1 MNDRIKKTVAY
12 GCGLIC
18 LLLLLSALLPAD
30 LCARAGGGGGGGGG
44 GGTGGILGIILY
56 PLFLI
61 YIGILHFKIYRKNKE
76 AAALIE
82 KFAASDSGWRMESL
96 KQRIEE
102 CFYRVQEAW
111 TKRNQDLARNYM
123 SRRLYEKHREQ
134 TNRMIRDGEKNI
146 LKNIELLGAK
156 IVEAIDY
163 TDNSKDSFWA
173 YIKGSM
179 IDYTVT
185 DPEGKVIEG
194 DPEVNG
200 KFVELWK
207 FTREDGRWVLDEID
221 SDVSLEDLDALRSRK
236 E

>member
-1 MNDRIKKTVAY
+1 MDNRIKNTVSC
-12 GCGLIC
+12 GCGSIC

-44 GGTGGILGIILY
+44 GGIMGIILY
-56 PLFLI
+56 PFILI
-61 YIGILHFKIYRKNKE
+61 YIGILHYRIAQKNKE

-102 CFYRVQEAW
+102 CFFKVQEAW
-111 TKRNQDLARNYM
+111 TERNQDLARGYI
-123 SRRLYEKHREQ
+123 SRRLYDKHKAQ
-134 TNRMIRDGEKNI
+134 TDLMIKDGEKNI
-146 LKNIELLGAK
+146 LKNINLIEAK

-163 TDNSKDSFWA
+163 TDNSKDLFRV

-185 DPEGKVIEG
+185 DPGGEVIKGK
-194 DPEVNG
+194 PEETG
-200 KFVELWK
+200 KFTELWK

-221 SDVSLEDLDALRSRK
+221 QEVGLDDLAAFRSRS